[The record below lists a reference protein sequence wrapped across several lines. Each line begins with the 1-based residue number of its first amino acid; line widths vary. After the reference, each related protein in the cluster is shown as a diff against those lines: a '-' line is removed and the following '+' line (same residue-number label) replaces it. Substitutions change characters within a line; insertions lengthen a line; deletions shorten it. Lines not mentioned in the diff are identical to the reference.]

1 MDTLKENEVKIP
13 DDLLLE
19 IQAIRDE
26 LTQNVIK
33 IGRINVQVAFL
44 KNDMVQLENEL
55 SQLYIEAG
63 DIAEREEKMQQKV
76 TSEYGNGFLNFE
88 SGVFV
93 KTA

>member
-1 MDTLKENEVKIP
+1 MSELKENEVKLP

-33 IGRINVQVAFL
+33 IGRMNVQVSFL
-44 KNDMVQLENEL
+44 KKDLVDLENEL
-55 SQLYIEAG
+55 SQLYTEAG
-63 DIAEREEKMQQKV
+63 DIAEREEKMQKKV

-93 KTA
+93 KTP